1 MNSITSVTLAAAL
14 LVPLTALHA
23 AESQPAKPNI
33 IFILVD
39 DMGWTDLACFGSKFY
54 KTPHIDPLAAQGM
67 RFNNA

>member
-54 KTPHIDPLAAQGM
+54 KTPHIDRLAAQGM